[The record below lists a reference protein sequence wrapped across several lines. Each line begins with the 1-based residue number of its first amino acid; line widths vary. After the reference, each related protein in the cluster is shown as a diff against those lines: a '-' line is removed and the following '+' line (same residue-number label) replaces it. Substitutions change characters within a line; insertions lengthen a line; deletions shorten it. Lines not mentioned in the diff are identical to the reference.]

1 MVEVANQKVLQTHQH
16 SYPPCR
22 NKASDTRR
30 EAHAT
35 SLLVIVGTAGTG
47 WAHIHQNKLRGI
59 AHFMGYNAREW
70 SITEKLEGFQ
80 ASEMRPFLWDGTRE
94 IIVAEQQGGQLGQ
107 CPNFGR

>member
-1 MVEVANQKVLQTHQH
+1 
-16 SYPPCR
+16 
-22 NKASDTRR
+22 
-30 EAHAT
+30 
-35 SLLVIVGTAGTG
+35 
-47 WAHIHQNKLRGI
+47 
-59 AHFMGYNAREW
+59 MGYNAREW